1 MEDLLE
7 PQPTERELGALPVGR
22 LFARY
27 SLTTFV
33 GYLAQI
39 IMVILEGLI
48 IGNGL
53 GAEGLACVTVVL
65 PLELLN
71 LALGGAL
78 GAGTASLAGEKRGAG
93 DAEGAQR
100 VFEQGF
106 WLTAYLVCALSA
118 LLWVFA
124 PQVAVLLGA
133 TGDLVDEIT
142 RFIRNLMP
150 LYPFCS
156 LGQLLLAVLRVD
168 EKPNV
173 ASAVSVAA
181 SCAALACLYTT
192 VYVLQLDFAAAGF
205 YFGSSTALW
214 FCSAL
219 YVNGSH
225 RSGFRITTRGMALSP
240 RICEE
245 VLVRGIPLFGVQAAS
260 LVYTTVINN
269 YLGALGGDGDLTA
282 FSVVNGYVI
291 YLLDMAC
298 LASTMGLSPIASYNH
313 GARRPERLRRL
324 IWVSMLG
331 TTAVLTATCAAV
343 IACAEPISVFF
354 LGADAGDAELL
365 ALTTSHFLPILVCA
379 PLGFAAQVASAYFQ
393 AVGREG
399 ASTVL
404 SVSRYLI
411 FAVPLIV
418 ALSAIFG
425 IDGVWWAQPVADTLA
440 ALLSCALLA
449 RELRALAA

>member
-7 PQPTERELGALPVGR
+7 PQPTERELETTPVGR

-27 SLTTFV
+27 SLTTFI

-78 GAGTASLAGEKRGAG
+78 GAGTATLAGERRGAG
-93 DAEGAQR
+93 DLKGAQR

-106 WLTAYLVCALSA
+106 WLTAYLVTALSA
-118 LLWVFA
+118 LLWAFA
-124 PQVAVLLGA
+124 PQFAVLLGA
-133 TGDLVDEIT
+133 TGDLVDQIT
-142 RFIRNLMP
+142 RFIRNLML

-192 VYVLQLDFAAAGF
+192 VYVMKLDFAAAGF

-214 FCSAL
+214 FCSIL
-219 YVNGSH
+219 YVNGSRH
-225 RSGFRITTRGMALSP
+225 SGFKVTARGMALDLQ
-240 RICEE
+240 ICKNI
-245 VLVRGIPLFGVQAAS
+245 LVRGIPLFGVQAAS

-269 YLGALGGDGDLTA
+269 FLGTLGGDGDLTA

-313 GARRPERLRRL
+313 GAGRPDRLRRL

-331 TTAVLTATCAAV
+331 TTAVLAATCLVV
-343 IACAEPISVFF
+343 IRCAEPISVFF
-354 LGADAGDAELL
+354 LGADASDSALL
-365 ALTTSHFLPILVCA
+365 TLTTSHFLPILICA

-393 AVGREG
+393 AVGHEG
-399 ASTVL
+399 TSTVL
-404 SVSRYLI
+404 SVSRYLL

-418 ALSAIFG
+418 ALSAVFG
-425 IDGVWWAQPVADTLA
+425 IDGVWWAQPMADTLA

-449 RELRALAA
+449 RELRALSA